1 MRLTVGKGIDQYINN
16 LTNLEMRTDGLIG
29 RAVYEGAKIVTDAVS
44 RNIDGIPTDDRPS
57 AETRIGL
64 RSLQKAALKSSLGI
78 AKHQVDNGYYNV
90 KVGFDG
96 YNNIRTDKYPSG
108 QPNAMIART
117 IEAGNSF
124 TRKHPFVGPAVRSSR
139 AAAEKA
145 MADVINKKTMEI
157 MK

>member
-1 MRLTVGKGIDQYINN
+1 MRFIGDSIDNYIDK
-16 LTNLEMRTDGLIG
+16 LTNLEMRSDGLIG
-29 RAVYEGAKIVTDAVS
+29 RAVYQGAKIVTDAVKK
-44 RNIDGIPTDDRPS
+44 NIEGIPTDDRPS
-57 AETRIGL
+57 AETRNGL
-64 RSLQKAALKSSLGI
+64 RSLQKEALKASLGI
-78 AKHQVDNGYYNV
+78 AKHKVDNGYYNV

-96 YNNIRTDKYPSG
+96 YNNIKTDKYPQG

-145 MADVINKKTMEI
+145 MADVINQATMRI
-157 MK
+157 MT

>member
-29 RAVYEGAKIVTDAVS
+29 RAVYQGAKIVTDAVKK
-44 RNIDGIPTDDRPS
+44 NLEAIPTDDRPS
-57 AETRIGL
+57 AETRNGL
-64 RSLQKAALKSSLGI
+64 RTIQKEALKASLGI
-78 AKHQVDNGYYNV
+78 AKHQIDGGYYNV

-96 YNNIRTDKYPSG
+96 YNNIKTDKYPQG

-124 TRKHPFVGPAVRSSR
+124 TKKHPFVGPAVRSSR

-145 MADVINKKTMEI
+145 MADVINQATMRI
-157 MK
+157 MT